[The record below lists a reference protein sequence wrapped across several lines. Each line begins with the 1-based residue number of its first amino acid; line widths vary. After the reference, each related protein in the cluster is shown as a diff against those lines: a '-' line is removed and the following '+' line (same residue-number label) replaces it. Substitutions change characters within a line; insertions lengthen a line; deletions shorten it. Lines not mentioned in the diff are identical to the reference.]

1 MPVLEPPFNIFH
13 SIISKLSEK
22 IFQDFHGTKV
32 SKSRNII
39 ALAIFPQIFHASP
52 NDWNFHQTW
61 QTFCSKTY
69 PHIKLIVSFLWSQ
82 GSSEDQFSMTFW
94 QFWQTLSILYPLIH
108 GKTVKKILKLTMVVD
123 IYNTYLSF
131 PKF

>member
-1 MPVLEPPFNIFH
+1 MKLLSTYFIAQFLKYQKKYFR
-13 SIISKLSEK
+13 ISMGQKCQKVPILSL
-22 IFQDFHGTKV
+22 
-32 SKSRNII
+32 
-39 ALAIFPQIFHASP
+39 LAIFPQIFHASP

-69 PHIKLIVSFLWSQ
+69 PHIKLIVSFLRSQ
-82 GSSEDQFSMTFW
+82 GSSEDQFCMTFW
-94 QFWQTLSILYPLIH
+94 QFWQTLSILYCLIH